1 VSYTL
6 ADSFVGGQRS
16 DLLRL
21 CKLPHRE
28 LNLSNMAVVMG
39 ANVAGD
45 VAADHYAEATVGC
58 KDPQAA
64 AVVSR
69 IFDSPVFHT
78 DTTTDVAS
86 VEFCGALKNV
96 VAIGAGTTVLPRDMQ
111 RC

>member
-1 VSYTL
+1 
-6 ADSFVGGQRS
+6 
-16 DLLRL
+16 
-21 CKLPHRE
+21 

-96 VAIGAGTTVLPRDMQ
+96 VAIGAGSFVLPRDMKS
-111 RC
+111 C